1 MNYKNK
7 FINNCGSYGS
17 NNHIFIIIYL
27 KQVKM
32 SLLKVDTDE
41 DFQRFGNNKPTTSK
55 KLKAIGALSVM
66 AACALVGF
74 NSIESL
80 HET

>member
-1 MNYKNK
+1 
-7 FINNCGSYGS
+7 
-17 NNHIFIIIYL
+17 
-27 KQVKM
+27 M

-41 DFQRFGNNKPTTSK
+41 DFQRVGGQKPTSK